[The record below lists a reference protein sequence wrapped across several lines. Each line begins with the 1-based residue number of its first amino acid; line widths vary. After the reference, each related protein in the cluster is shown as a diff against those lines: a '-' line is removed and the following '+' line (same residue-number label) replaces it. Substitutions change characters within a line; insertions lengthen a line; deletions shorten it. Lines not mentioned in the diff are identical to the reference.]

1 MSVTTQAEPLIQ
13 LRDVGF
19 TYPAPNIFTALT
31 DVDLVIDQG
40 ESVAISGASG
50 SGKSTLLALL
60 GMLDLPSEGSYRFL
74 GKDVNEIRERERLH
88 LRASRIGFVFQSY
101 HLLAGRTVL
110 DNVAVSMRYRTYSE
124 QERHDRAAEVLELVG
139 LAGRAHHLPDELSGG
154 ERQRAAIA
162 RALAPEPMLIL
173 ADEPTGNLDSQT
185 GTAVLELLAS
195 LNVERGVTLV
205 IVTHDPGV
213 AARQG
218 RRIITHDGRVSESA
232 EAGVAG

>member
-13 LRDVGF
+13 LQGVGF

-31 DVDLVIDQG
+31 DVDLVVDQG

-60 GMLDLPSEGSYRFL
+60 GMLDLPSEGTYRFL
-74 GKDVNEIRERERLH
+74 GKDVNEIRARERVH

-101 HLLAGRTVL
+101 HLLPGRTVL
-110 DNVAVSMRYRTYSE
+110 DNVAVSMRYRLYSDL
-124 QERHDRAAEVLELVG
+124 ERHARAADVLELVG
-139 LAGRAHHLPDELSGG
+139 LADRSHYLPDELSGG
-154 ERQRAAIA
+154 ERQRVAIA

-185 GTAVLELLAS
+185 GTAVLDLLES
-195 LNVERGVTLV
+195 LNVERDVTLV

-213 AARQG
+213 AERQG
-218 RRIITHDGRVSESA
+218 RRIVTHDGRVSEGTA
-232 EAGVAG
+232 ATRAG